1 MSYKTSVKKE
11 IEQYDN
17 RKYAAYSKNTSE
29 EMKKPKNAKG
39 TTLRFFAL
47 IKPHAIPMFFVCFF
61 AVASTLVNVIAP
73 EYMANVVNLLDESI
87 KTKIATGGNIDFN
100 PILKELLI
108 MAGVYGVSALL
119 SFGQSFISAGISQKL
134 VCSVRAQVNEKL
146 SRLPLRYFD
155 KKTKGEIIST
165 IMNDIDNLSGS
176 LQNSFLTVVTGIVQ
190 VVGSFGMMLY
200 TGNWLMTLLAIALVP
215 FTGVIS
221 YRISRLSKKWFR
233 RYWDTLGSM
242 NGHIEEMYAG
252 HSIIRIFG
260 HEERSI
266 DEFRHI
272 NNSLCRNAF
281 MANMISGLLTPI
293 LTFVKNLN
301 YVVLCIV
308 GGAYYIA
315 NHLLSTGGAVQS
327 KYPTMAK
334 FMQYAMK
341 NAGSMGLGDIQA
353 FLSYSSNFTSPI
365 INISKIINNIQSS
378 LACAERVFDLL
389 DEEEQAEDVTINEP
403 TEAAKGHIEFKDV
416 SFRYMEDRPLI
427 DNLNLTAAPGN
438 LIAIVGPTGAGKTT
452 IVNLL
457 MRFYDIQGGQIL
469 LDGTDIYTMS
479 RDALRRNFGMVLQD
493 TWLFKGTIRDNIA
506 YSKPDATDEEIRAAA
521 EAANI
526 SEFIDSL
533 PDGYDTLL
541 AEDGTNLSQGQRQL
555 LTIARAVLANP
566 PVLILDEATSSVDT
580 RTELKI
586 QLAMKNLMK
595 GRTSFVIAHRLS
607 TIKNADNILVMRK
620 GHIVEQGT
628 HKQLLEADGFYAL
641 LYNSQYTEGIPPE
654 DDE

>member
-29 EMKKPKNAKG
+29 EAKKPKNAKG
-39 TTLRFFAL
+39 TTLRFFSL
-47 IKPHAIPMFFVCFF
+47 LKPHLVPMFFVCAF
-61 AVASTLVNVIAP
+61 AVSSTLINVITP
-73 EYMANVVNLLDESI
+73 EYMADVVNLLDVSI
-87 KTKIATGGNIDFN
+87 KDKIATGNSIDFK
-100 PILKELLI
+100 PIINELLKL
-108 MAGVYGVSALL
+108 AGVYLFSSLL
-119 SFGQSFISAGISQKL
+119 SFGQSFVSAGVSQRL

-165 IMNDIDNLSGS
+165 MMNDIDNLSGS
-176 LQNSFLTVVTGIVQ
+176 LQNSMLTVITGLVQ
-190 VVGSFGMMLY
+190 VVGSFVMMLR
-200 TGNWLMTLLAIALVP
+200 TGNWLMTLLAVFLVP
-215 FTGVIS
+215 FTGFIS
-221 YRISRLSKKWFR
+221 FRISRISKKWFR

-252 HSIIRIFG
+252 HSIVRIFG
-260 HEERSI
+260 HEERSVE
-266 DEFRHI
+266 EFRQI
-272 NNSLCRNAF
+272 NASLCHNAF
-281 MANMISGLLTPI
+281 MANMTSGLLSPI

-301 YVVLCIV
+301 YVLLCIV
-308 GGAYYIA
+308 GGGYYIA
-315 NHLLSTGGAVQS
+315 NHLLATGAAVQS
-327 KYPTMAK
+327 KYPFMAS
-334 FMQYAMK
+334 FINAIMK
-341 NAGSMGLGDIQA
+341 NAGNMGLGDIQA
-353 FLSYSSNFTSPI
+353 FLTQSSNFSSPI
-365 INISKIINNIQSS
+365 ISISKIINNIQSS
-378 LACAERVFDLL
+378 LACAERVFNLL
-389 DEEEQAEDVTINEP
+389 DEEEQAADVTDNDPQEL
-403 TEAAKGHIEFKDV
+403 AKGHIEFKDV
-416 SFRYMEDRPLI
+416 SFRYVEDRPLI
-427 DNLNLTAAPGN
+427 DDLNLTAEPGN

-469 LDGTDIYTMS
+469 LDGQDIYTMS

-493 TWLFKGTIRDNIA
+493 TWLFKGTIRENIC
-506 YSKPDATDEEIRAAA
+506 YGKPDATDEEIRAAA

-526 SEFIDSL
+526 TEFIDSL

-555 LTIARAVLANP
+555 LTIARAVLADP

-607 TIKNADNILVMRK
+607 TIKSADNILVMRK

-628 HKQLLEADGFYAL
+628 HKELLAADGFYAL

>member
-39 TTLRFFAL
+39 TTLRFFGL
-47 IKPHAIPMFFVCFF
+47 IKPHAVPMFFVCFF
-61 AVASTLVNVIAP
+61 AVASTMVNVIAP

-87 KTKIATGGNIDFN
+87 KAKIANGGNIDFS

-108 MAGVYGVSALL
+108 MAGVYGFGSVL

-176 LQNSFLTVVTGIVQ
+176 LQNSLLTVVTGVVQ
-190 VVGSFGMMLY
+190 VIGSFGMMVR
-200 TGNWLMTLLAIALVP
+200 TGNWLMTLLALALVP
-215 FTGVIS
+215 FTGFIS
-221 YRISRLSKKWFR
+221 YRISKISKIWFR

-260 HEERSI
+260 HEQKSI
-266 DEFRHI
+266 DEFRQI
-272 NNSLCRNAF
+272 NASLCRNSF

-315 NHLLSTGGAVQS
+315 NHLLATGGAVQS
-327 KYPTMAK
+327 KYPTMVR
-334 FMQYAMK
+334 FMQYTMK
-341 NAGSMGLGDIQA
+341 NAGNMGLGDIQA
-353 FLSYSSNFTSPI
+353 FLTYSSNFTSPI

-389 DEEEQAEDVTINEP
+389 DEEEQAEDVTENEP

-416 SFRYMEDRPLI
+416 SFRYVEDRPLI

-457 MRFYDIQGGQIL
+457 MRFYDIQDGQIL

-479 RDALRRNFGMVLQD
+479 RDALRKNFGMVLQD

-506 YSKPDATDEEIRAAA
+506 YSKPDATDEEIHAAA

-533 PDGYDTLL
+533 PDGYNTLL

-555 LTIARAVLANP
+555 LTIARAVLADP

-607 TIKNADNILVMRK
+607 TIKSADNILVMRK

-628 HKQLLEADGFYAL
+628 HRQLLEADGFYAL

>member
-1 MSYKTSVKKE
+1 
-11 IEQYDN
+11 
-17 RKYAAYSKNTSE
+17 
-29 EMKKPKNAKG
+29 MKKPKNAKG

-47 IKPHAIPMFFVCFF
+47 IKPHAVSMFFVCFF

-87 KTKIATGGNIDFN
+87 KTKIATSGNIDFG

-108 MAGVYGVSALL
+108 MAGVYGFSSLL

-176 LQNSFLTVVTGIVQ
+176 LQNSLLTVVTGVVQ
-190 VVGSFGMMLY
+190 VVGSFAMMVR

-215 FTGVIS
+215 FTGFIS
-221 YRISRLSKKWFR
+221 YRISKISKKWFR

-272 NNSLCRNAF
+272 NGSLCHNAF

-315 NHLLSTGGAVQS
+315 NHLIATGSAAQS
-327 KYPTMAK
+327 KYPFMVK
-334 FMQYAMK
+334 FMQSAMK
-341 NAGSMGLGDIQA
+341 NAGNMGLGDIQA
-353 FLSYSSNFTSPI
+353 FLTYSSNFTSPI

-389 DEEEQAEDVTINEP
+389 DEEEQVADVTENEP
-403 TEAAKGHIEFKDV
+403 SEAAKGHIEFKDV
-416 SFRYMEDRPLI
+416 SFRYVEDRPLI
-427 DNLNLTAAPGN
+427 DDLNLTAAPGN

-469 LDGTDIYTMS
+469 LDGTDIYTIS

-493 TWLFKGTIRDNIA
+493 TWLFKGTIRENIA
-506 YSKPDATDEEIRAAA
+506 YSKPDATDDEIRAAA

-526 SEFIDSL
+526 SEFIDAL
-533 PDGYDTLL
+533 PDGYNTLL

-607 TIKNADNILVMRK
+607 TIKSADNILVMRK